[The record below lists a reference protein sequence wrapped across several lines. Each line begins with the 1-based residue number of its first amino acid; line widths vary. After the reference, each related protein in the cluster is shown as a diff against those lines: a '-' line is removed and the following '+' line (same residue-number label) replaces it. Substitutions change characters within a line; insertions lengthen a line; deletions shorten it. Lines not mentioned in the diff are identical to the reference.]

1 MFCKTC
7 GRLLAPETTPYG
19 KWMACPDGHP
29 QPELNQD
36 SENIT
41 SKNNI
46 ETSPIQVSDGR
57 NLLAVH
63 HHVCKKCGHDKA
75 ELIEIAPFYSDED
88 FISRMKCGQCG
99 FTEQLEGKIG

>member
-7 GRLLAPETTPYG
+7 GRLLKPENTRYG

-36 SENIT
+36 AKTIT
-41 SKNNI
+41 SKHKPAERI
-46 ETSPIQVSDGR
+46 KISDGK
-57 NLLAVH
+57 NILAVH
-63 HHVCKKCGHDKA
+63 EHICKKCGHNKA

-88 FISRMKCGQCG
+88 FIRRMKCGKCG
-99 FTEQLEGKIG
+99 CTEQLDGKVM